1 MWIAAPLTTIIVIN
15 QWKSNTRSDPN
26 PSYAREFM
34 THTIAGK
41 GNAKDQPSYRMIQ
54 SIDAEVLIKQAAEY
68 FRLNE
73 SDLTRNRGGIGRNH
87 R

>member
-1 MWIAAPLTTIIVIN
+1 
-15 QWKSNTRSDPN
+15 
-26 PSYAREFM
+26 M